1 MLRDAFNNFMKYAKL
16 LKAETGIQYDAK
28 PYKETIKKMLDGYC
42 KAMDEGDEHMKSLYI
57 SGLMVRHWDKV
68 KNLIAKCPNI
78 GLDEED
84 FVGWLYEAIMLACE
98 YRKWQKDPNIN
109 AQQCINQC
117 IETIRVRHYYEFNLD
132 KHRANYN
139 AVSLSNPVGDE
150 GDNGLQKTLEYT
162 ISDESSDDEVKMTD
176 GSSNARGIVQSFINK
191 KKLVEA
197 IILDVI
203 AFGDTNK
210 TTKQTKKGVDEEG
223 NTYKYASY
231 KHEFWAFKCVQLLMN
246 LPEDYVDYFFSNYDV
261 VPEQFNAALEALRR
275 ANSTKL
281 YKELR
286 QTLNHARAN
295 LSLSM

>member
-1 MLRDAFNNFMKYAKL
+1 MIEKPIVGASSDTSNLCANSVKVVPSSNVVPLGIAPTAMLL
-16 LKAETGIQYDAK
+16 
-28 PYKETIKKMLDGYC
+28 
-42 KAMDEGDEHMKSLYI
+42 
-57 SGLMVRHWDKV
+57 V
-68 KNLIAKCPNI
+68 
-78 GLDEED
+78 
-84 FVGWLYEAIMLACE
+84 
-98 YRKWQKDPNIN
+98 
-109 AQQCINQC
+109 
-117 IETIRVRHYYEFNLD
+117 
-132 KHRANYN
+132 
-139 AVSLSNPVGDE
+139 
-150 GDNGLQKTLEYT
+150 
-162 ISDESSDDEVKMTD
+162 ISDESADDEVKMTD